1 MKKNQARNS
10 LLIIILLGVLSAC
23 GFKGNPTPYPAMPD
37 KKPAIQ
43 NMEALSSG
51 ETIVLKWYFQDK
63 KGLISYI
70 GIERSETGTPGNECK
85 GCPRSYTRIGQIPV
99 KAGLSADKE
108 QQRALSFTDNSAIKE
123 KTYNYRLMLC
133 EENGNCS
140 ESSTAEIN
148 FK

>member
-1 MKKNQARNS
+1 MKKNQVKNS

-85 GCPRSYTRIGQIPV
+85 GCPRTYTRIGQITV
-99 KAGLSADKE
+99 KAGTPADKE
-108 QQRALSFTDNSAIKE
+108 KKALSFTDTKAVKGNI
-123 KTYNYRLMLC
+123 YNYRLMLC
-133 EENGNCS
+133 EDNGNCS
-140 ESSTAEIN
+140 EASTAEIN